1 MPSWDEPLRAYRREF
16 SEALN
21 TRKRLHAMP
30 LRYAV
35 LPLVLG
41 LGVVIALAI
50 AFSPANDPARQFG
63 EEGIV
68 TTLSAIFLAMASA
81 FAGAAALSER
91 GGDHRLR
98 WWWALTSL
106 GFFFFSCD
114 ELMRF
119 HEQAGTWLR
128 IEVLGRSEFFR
139 NWNDLIVIL
148 YGVIAAIV
156 MLRFA
161 PRVLQ
166 LPLHPELIA
175 LGFLSYVIHTGMD
188 SLPHEDTGPLAYLR
202 YLPTGIIEESAK
214 LFAST
219 FFAMAMLQGLL
230 VILQSRNDDLE
241 KHA

>member
-1 MPSWDEPLRAYRREF
+1 MPSWDEPFRAYRREF
-16 SEALN
+16 SDALN
-21 TRKRLHAMP
+21 TRKRLHAAP
-30 LRYAV
+30 LWRAV
-35 LPLVLG
+35 LPVVVG
-41 LGVVIALAI
+41 LGVVIALAV
-50 AFSPANDPARQFG
+50 AFSPADNPTHQFG
-63 EEGIV
+63 EEGVV
-68 TTLSAIFLAMASA
+68 TTLSAVFLAMASA

-91 GGDHRLR
+91 GADHRLF

-119 HEQAGTWLR
+119 HEQVGTLLR
-128 IEVLGRSEFFR
+128 TDVLGRSDFFK

-175 LGFLSYVIHTGMD
+175 LGFLSYVVHTGMD
-188 SLPHEDTGPLAYLR
+188 SLPHEDTGPLAFLR
-202 YLPTGIIEESAK
+202 SLPTGIIEESAK

-219 FFAMAMLQGLL
+219 FFAMSMLQGLL
-230 VILQSRNDDLE
+230 VILHSRNVARPE
-241 KHA
+241 T